1 MLVKDVM
8 KREVIAINPDIS
20 IREASKVMSK
30 HNIGSLLVL
39 DDEKLVGILTER
51 DVLNL
56 VARGENLDEVKVK
69 DVMSR
74 DVITIESD
82 KKIEDAVDLMLKHKI
97 KKLPV
102 MESGKIVGIIT
113 TSDIIVAEP
122 KLIEA
127 IASLI
132 SLRIPGYRGG

>member
-20 IREASKVMSK
+20 IREASKVMSQ

-56 VARGENLDEVKVK
+56 VAKGENLDEVKVK

>member
-1 MLVKDVM
+1 M

-20 IREASKVMSK
+20 IREASKVMSQ

>member
-20 IREASKVMSK
+20 IREASKVMSQ

>member
-20 IREASKVMSK
+20 IREASKVMSQ

-39 DDEKLVGILTER
+39 EDEKLVGILTER

-56 VARGENLDEVKVK
+56 VAKGENLDEVKVK

>member
-20 IREASKVMSK
+20 IREASKVMSQ

-51 DVLNL
+51 DILNL
-56 VARGENLDEVKVK
+56 VAKGENLDEVKVK

-74 DVITIESD
+74 NVITIESD